1 MKSMARSKERRNR
14 WLQSRVAE
22 TPSRQEIFDVLRNQR
37 RQHIIRYVEQNGTN
51 RPFEL
56 SDLVDY
62 VTAREP
68 GTAEN
73 GNSPTE
79 RKRVYNTLRQ
89 THLPKLDE
97 MGILDYDP
105 KTNRI
110 AFTESAADAR
120 LYLERAP
127 GNDTPWYAYYLGLS
141 IVAVVVVTADWFGV
155 YPFDLVST
163 GAVGAAVLVS
173 FAMFGIA
180 QIVDIQSD

>member
-1 MKSMARSKERRNR
+1 
-14 WLQSRVAE
+14 LQSRVAE

-127 GNDTPWYAYYLGLS
+127 GNDTPASCATWARDTAVNRNSDRARTANRSRGRNAGRKFPHGIERRVHRALS
-141 IVAVVVVTADWFGV
+141 GSYEFLPVLDAVITFIYMGC
-155 YPFDLVST
+155 PPE
-163 GAVGAAVLVS
+163 
-173 FAMFGIA
+173 
-180 QIVDIQSD
+180 